1 MPRGRE
7 LSDEGKYGITVLRR
21 TLGALAFALVLL
33 SGCSDGGQLSADQSS
48 AYSDP
53 QLTVG
58 VYEGGVPQSW
68 SQLSAFTAAT
78 GVSPSTVIYYS
89 AWYEPFWSGFA
100 RTAHD
105 HGATVF
111 VKLQPNGVTLASI
124 AAGDSDTYLEQYAR
138 AVRAVKYRVLISFA
152 HEMNGN
158 WYPWGVGHASP
169 AEFVAAWRHVV
180 DVFRAAGATNVT
192 WVWTVNSISYAAGDL
207 VRWWPGANWVDLV
220 GVDGYFSSNDDSYSS
235 IFGSTIKQVRS
246 FAKKPVVIAETA
258 VGGIQDRERDIRQL
272 FDGARSDGVIS
283 LLWFDQRQYPQD
295 RDWRLEGD
303 PAAIAAFKAAV
314 RG

>member
-1 MPRGRE
+1 
-7 LSDEGKYGITVLRR
+7 
-21 TLGALAFALVLL
+21 
-33 SGCSDGGQLSADQSS
+33 
-48 AYSDP
+48 
-53 QLTVG
+53 
-58 VYEGGVPQSW
+58 
-68 SQLSAFTAAT
+68 
-78 GVSPSTVIYYS
+78 
-89 AWYEPFWSGFA
+89 
-100 RTAHD
+100 
-105 HGATVF
+105 
-111 VKLQPNGVTLASI
+111 
-124 AAGDSDTYLEQYAR
+124 
-138 AVRAVKYRVLISFA
+138 VLISFA